1 MTQYTIDELTEQI
14 KSIFFISDITVGTP
28 ESKFIVRYRGK
39 LSKDSLEAYRWLN
52 DKVKPLK
59 LTPLFR
65 EEEGRQMIILVSS
78 RPDPKP
84 SNPWINLLLF
94 ILTLLSVFFTGIMY
108 VTGNVFPNN
117 LSDFWEAFLVGGLP
131 FGLSM
136 VAIFGTHEFGH
147 YIAGRLHGVKVTLPY
162 FIPLPFSPLGT
173 MGAFINMKEQPR
185 NQRDLLDIG
194 IAGPLSGLVV
204 SLVVLFIGLK
214 ISHLGQ
220 IETQLPAGMMLE
232 VEGNSVL
239 YLFMKFLAFGRMLP
253 APATYTIPPLLHW
266 VRYFFTGTPLPFGA
280 TDVMLSP
287 VAWAGWAGLLI
298 TSINLIPAGQLDGGH
313 IFYVMFGKEKT
324 RKLIPVI
331 LIILVLLGF
340 LYSGWW
346 LWAVIILLLGRTY
359 AEPLDQITKLDKRR
373 RALAILGIVV
383 LFLTFSPIPLS
394 IIQ

>member
-1 MTQYTIDELTEQI
+1 MPYTIDELNEFVRT
-14 KSIFFISDITVGTP
+14 IFNIVDITVGTN
-28 ESKFIVRYRGK
+28 ESKFVIRYRGQ
-39 LSKDSLEAYRWLN
+39 LIGDSHESYNLLFE
-52 DKVKPLK
+52 KIKPFG

-65 EEEGRQMIILVSS
+65 EDEGKQAIILVSS

-84 SNPWINLLLF
+84 SNPMINLALF

-108 VTGNVFPNN
+108 VTGNVFPDNWPD
-117 LSDFWEAFLVGGLP
+117 LWKALLAGGLP
-131 FGLSM
+131 FGFSM

-147 YIAGRLHGVKVTLPY
+147 YIAGRLRGVKVTLPY

-185 NQRDLLDIG
+185 NRRDLLDIG
-194 IAGPLSGLVV
+194 IAGPLSGFIV
-204 SLVVLFIGLK
+204 SLIVLFIGLK
-214 ISHLGQ
+214 LSHLGQ
-220 IETQLPAGMMLE
+220 IATQVPAGMALE
-232 VEGNSVL
+232 VEGNSIL
-239 YLFMKFLAFGRMLP
+239 YLVMKFLAFGRLLP
-253 APATYTIPPLLHW
+253 APAIYSLPPLLHW
-266 VRYFFTGTPLPFGA
+266 VRYFFTGTPLPLGA

-313 IFYVMFGKEKT
+313 LFYVLFGKERA

-331 LIILVLLGF
+331 LIALVLLGF

-359 AEPLDQITKLDKRR
+359 AEPLDQITKLDQKRKV
-373 RALAILGIVV
+373 LAIVGIII
-383 LFLTFSPIPLS
+383 FILTFTPIPLS
-394 IIQ
+394 ILQ